1 MHPEHLSWNDS
12 FPGILSAM
20 TLAGC
25 FAGFAWL
32 LVSL

>member
-1 MHPEHLSWNDS
+1 MKTFTDPDS

-25 FAGFAWL
+25 LTTFAWM
-32 LVSL
+32 LVTL